1 MKGLGICWNSDA
13 NPQYLPYTVLKKVLP
28 DISDH
33 VAIFPSTSMI
43 YEYSTPSVLLAL
55 EWNST
60 LLGWVQDNARITT
73 DAWLPADF

>member
-55 EWNST
+55 E
-60 LLGWVQDNARITT
+60 
-73 DAWLPADF
+73 